1 LALKSTLR
9 VRHDGAHTQIW
20 VKMFMLSVFSREI
33 NAGDA
38 RLVLSI
44 DEKEA
49 QGGSYSAGLLR
60 LVGG

>member
-1 LALKSTLR
+1 M
-9 VRHDGAHTQIW
+9 I
-20 VKMFMLSVFSREI
+20 MLSVFSREI

-49 QGGSYSAGLLR
+49 QGGSYS
-60 LVGG
+60 